1 MIILYTATHFFYC
14 EVLNPDAVAWL
25 TLGSMRILSLSL
37 YIYEDAIINKY
48 GIYYVY
54 IYIYIYS

>member
-1 MIILYTATHFFYC
+1 
-14 EVLNPDAVAWL
+14 
-25 TLGSMRILSLSL
+25 MRILSLSL

-54 IYIYIYS
+54 IYIYIYILNLFIDS